1 MTNKSEDSI
10 KLQQSIIGELYA
22 LSREHSSW
30 KFEIF
35 IHVYGHLNL
44 VQIDVITNCDYA
56 EEEPK
61 NRLLQVKLD
70 AESDNYTYELQA
82 TLMRVKA
89 LIDQH
94 SDQSQLMQNSH
105 QVASVLSVRSHPLLG
120 LNV

>member
-1 MTNKSEDSI
+1 MTNKSKDSI

-22 LSREHSSW
+22 LSREHSSC

-35 IHVYGHLNL
+35 IHIYGHLNL

-70 AESDNYTYELQA
+70 AESDNYIYDLKD
-82 TLMRVKA
+82 TLLRVKT
-89 LIDQH
+89 LIEQH
-94 SDQSQLMQNSH
+94 SDQSPLVLNIH
-105 QVASVLSVRSHPLLG
+105 QVTSVFSG
-120 LNV
+120 